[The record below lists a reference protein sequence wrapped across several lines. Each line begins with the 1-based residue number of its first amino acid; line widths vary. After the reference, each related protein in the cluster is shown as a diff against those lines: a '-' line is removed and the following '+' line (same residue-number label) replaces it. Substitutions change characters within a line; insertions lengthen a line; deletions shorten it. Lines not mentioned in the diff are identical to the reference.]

1 MLMMKMQTPS
11 VKIQQ
16 QQQQQALIPNFLG
29 RLWIFNR
36 LIRLD
41 HVQTHSIKIFCQ
53 NFSCLHT

>member
-29 RLWIFNR
+29 RLWILNR

-41 HVQTHSIKIFCQ
+41 
-53 NFSCLHT
+53 

>member
-16 QQQQQALIPNFLG
+16 QQQQQQALIPNFLG
-29 RLWIFNR
+29 RLWILNR

-41 HVQTHSIKIFCQ
+41 
-53 NFSCLHT
+53 